1 MSRGTSTEL
10 GEGEAESEDV
20 AALPR
25 AALLWPMVR
34 HVALVHNVMEV
45 GSLTAPSTPRPH
57 TACPISGFGRG
68 APTHVYPQDTGPH
81 CPPAAFLTLPLI
93 VAAKAI
99 APWTDSLRPSV

>member
-1 MSRGTSTEL
+1 MWPPFPGPCSW
-10 GEGEAESEDV
+10 
-20 AALPR
+20 
-25 AALLWPMVR
+25 WPMVR
-34 HVALVHNVMEV
+34 YVALVHNVIEV

-68 APTHVYPQDTGPH
+68 APTHVYLQDTGPH